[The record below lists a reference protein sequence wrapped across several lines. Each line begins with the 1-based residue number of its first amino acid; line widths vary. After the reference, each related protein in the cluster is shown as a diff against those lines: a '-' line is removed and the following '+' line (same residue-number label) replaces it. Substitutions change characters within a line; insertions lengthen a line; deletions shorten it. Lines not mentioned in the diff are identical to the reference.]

1 MWRVHG
7 YLPVCWGRYSPSVFP
22 GGSQTHRACHLEL
35 CLLWVP
41 GSLLWKQRTRFAS
54 HCLIISK
61 PTLLSYVSPEKSPQ
75 WLLSENFPFSA
86 GICPASLPSPSPQRS
101 LLCLQARPIVCLPH
115 QLHLPSPNQGH
126 FSQQVYTFPST
137 EIFLLTPI
145 SMKTDLKDASFNFIF
160 SASFHLTS
168 LFPVVPRAGSALSLQ
183 LDFSSPKPTVLSF
196 VPSTPPKLPTELSN
210 ELHAVCPKVKCWSSL
225 PFMISS
231 IDLAGHPL
239 PSSSSSLII

>member
-1 MWRVHG
+1 METKDTFCFSLFNYFQTHTFVLCKPWKV
-7 YLPVCWGRYSPSVFP
+7 PSVAALREL
-22 GGSQTHRACHLEL
+22 SILSWHLP
-35 CLLWVP
+35 CLPPL
-41 GSLLWKQRTRFAS
+41 
-54 HCLIISK
+54 
-61 PTLLSYVSPEKSPQ
+61 
-75 WLLSENFPFSA
+75 
-86 GICPASLPSPSPQRS
+86 PSPQRS